1 MSNRNKVYES
11 NGDIVNN
18 NDRLF
23 LNKSQT
29 LNHKQNELQNVID
42 EHDGLVSQIILVMI
56 LNPHTL
62 ICRYVSYF
70 ILRSSQLSQSMT
82 QL

>member
-1 MSNRNKVYES
+1 MKYMWIMSNRNKVYES

-42 EHDGLVSQIILVMI
+42 EHDGLVSQVI
-56 LNPHTL
+56 
-62 ICRYVSYF
+62 
-70 ILRSSQLSQSMT
+70 
-82 QL
+82 